1 MKAILIKEFGGT
13 EQLYIGEYDTPVP
26 HKDELLIKVKATAL
40 NRADILQRQGK
51 YPPPQGASPIMGLE
65 IAGVVEDTG
74 ENCKTFKGGDRILA
88 LLPSGGYAEYAAI
101 PEGMAM
107 LIPENLSFEE
117 AAAIPEVFLTAF
129 QALNWLANIKPGNTV
144 LIHAG
149 ASGVGTAA
157 IQLVKYFQSTPLV
170 TAGSKE
176 KLDFCRNLG
185 ASLAI
190 NYKEGSF
197 VEKILEATNGSGI
210 DIIIDFIGA
219 PYWEQN
225 VGCLALDGRFIMLAT
240 MGGSLVEKFDLRSL
254 FKKRGQF
261 ITSTLRNRSLDYKI
275 KLTEEFAR
283 MILPEFTKGK
293 LKAVVDEVFDWN
305 DVAKAHQYMEEN
317 RNMGKLVLNGM

>member
-275 KLTEEFAR
+275 RLTEEFAR

>member
-1 MKAILIKEFGGT
+1 M
-13 EQLYIGEYDTPVP
+13 
-26 HKDELLIKVKATAL
+26 
-40 NRADILQRQGK
+40 
-51 YPPPQGASPIMGLE
+51 
-65 IAGVVEDTG
+65 
-74 ENCKTFKGGDRILA
+74 
-88 LLPSGGYAEYAAI
+88 
-101 PEGMAM
+101 
-107 LIPENLSFEE
+107 
-117 AAAIPEVFLTAF
+117 
-129 QALNWLANIKPGNTV
+129 
-144 LIHAG
+144 
-149 ASGVGTAA
+149 
-157 IQLVKYFQSTPLV
+157 VKYFQSTPLV

-176 KLDFCRNLG
+176 KLDFCCNLG

-275 KLTEEFAR
+275 RLTEEFAR